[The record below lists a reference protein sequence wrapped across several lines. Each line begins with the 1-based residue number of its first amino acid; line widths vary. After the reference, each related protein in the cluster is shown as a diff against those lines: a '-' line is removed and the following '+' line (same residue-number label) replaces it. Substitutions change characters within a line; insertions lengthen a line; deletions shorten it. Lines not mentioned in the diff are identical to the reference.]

1 MSSTNSLVP
10 PGISLGDIQFLLA
23 LVSPLLSSL
32 LLSYLFT
39 YGLQGILIVQ
49 VYHYFISFPS
59 DRLFWKILVYV
70 VLFAELLQTVLA
82 SIDAFHIFS
91 SGWGK
96 FQLLDDLNLLFLTP
110 IISASLGLICHCVFA
125 YRLYTFSKSKIVC
138 IFVVFLALLACGSGL
153 AFGIILKISGSLSKV
168 VHAKSIYLVC
178 GLWNG
183 CGAGCDVAIAALMT
197 FYLSRSSTGYKT
209 TDVLLTRI
217 IRLTI
222 ETGLF
227 TATASLA
234 SAILFI
240 GYRDNFKVSIF
251 FIVPAI
257 MLAKLYSI
265 TILAMFNNRTVALRG
280 FSHAAVGSIG
290 SSMTAVGVRSNGGVM
305 DSTFTPEI
313 RIGRSVV
320 QQVWSDDIGVKH
332 MRSFSSPESPRASSS
347 LKLETIEKK
356 SSIAQMLDDG
366 VDR

>member
-1 MSSTNSLVP
+1 MASGATL
-10 PGISLGDIQFLLA
+10 PGGVSLGDIQVLLA

-49 VYHYFISFPS
+49 VYNYYISFPN

-70 VLFAELLQTVLA
+70 VLFAELLQTILA

-110 IISASLGLICHCVFA
+110 IMSASIGLVCHCVFA
-125 YRLYTFSKSKIVC
+125 YRLYT
-138 IFVVFLALLACGSGL
+138 L
-153 AFGIILKISGSLSKV
+153 SGSKM
-168 VHAKSIYLVC
+168 VC
-178 GLWNG
+178 LTVILLWNG
-183 CGAGCDVAIAALMT
+183 AGAGCDVAIAGLMT

-217 IRLTI
+217 IRMTI

-234 SAILFI
+234 SAILFV
-240 GYRDNFKVSIF
+240 GYRENFKVSIY

-257 MLAKLYSI
+257 MLAKLYAV
-265 TILAMFNNRTVALRG
+265 TILAMFNNRVVAIRG
-280 FSHAAVGSIG
+280 LGHAAVGSIG
-290 SSMTAVGVRSNGGVM
+290 SAVASVGMRSHGGGETGM
-305 DSTFTPEI
+305 QTFTPEI

-320 QQVWSDDIGVKH
+320 QQVWTDDMAVKH
-332 MRSFSSPESPRASSS
+332 VRAWREAQALSVPSAFPSLCEVNVWLTGFFLSPVVPVSATVLLVTRLPSVE
-347 LKLETIEKK
+347 
-356 SSIAQMLDDG
+356 
-366 VDR
+366 